1 MIYIKV
7 NQGIDRVKGKTTMKD
22 IRDILIDL
30 ANEFQNDYLTIDKMA
45 EHKSID
51 SVALE
56 AMIKEG
62 QKLRRDR
69 DYQNN

>member
-1 MIYIKV
+1 
-7 NQGIDRVKGKTTMKD
+7 MKD

-30 ANEFQNDYLTIDKMA
+30 ANEYQNNYLTVEKMA

-51 SVALE
+51 PITLE
-56 AMIKEG
+56 VMIKEG
-62 QKLRRDR
+62 QKLRVNR